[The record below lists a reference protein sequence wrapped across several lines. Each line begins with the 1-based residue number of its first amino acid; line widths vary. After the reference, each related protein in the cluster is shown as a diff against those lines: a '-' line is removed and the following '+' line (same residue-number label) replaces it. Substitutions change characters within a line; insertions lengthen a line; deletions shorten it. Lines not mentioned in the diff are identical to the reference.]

1 MDPETTQI
9 NPPVNLP
16 VNIKEKSN
24 NKKKIIISIL
34 IVLVVCVGGYFL
46 YKNISKKIALNDL
59 NRILTKEEKVKI
71 LDDLN
76 SATPPNDGSVLM
88 TQSEKMKVLN
98 SLIKKKK

>member
-1 MDPETTQI
+1 MDPETTKI

-16 VNIKEKSN
+16 VDIKEKSN

-34 IVLVVCVGGYFL
+34 IVIVLCVGGYFL
-46 YKNISKKIALNDL
+46 YKYISKKIVSNDL

-76 SATPPNDGSVLM
+76 STTPPNDGSVLM

-98 SLIKKKK
+98 SLIKKK